1 MNSGLS
7 LARSQ
12 FAEGRWAT
20 DLSADMPP
28 PHPSELNQ
36 VRSAR
41 SSLRKLA
48 SLAITRVLIAFGIGV
63 AVTLAWQ
70 SYGDAGREMIARLSP
85 HLAWL
90 APQAAQT
97 TSAASAGASP
107 DLNQLK
113 AMSRDLA
120 AVRQSVDKLAAEITK
135 LQAIKQG
142 IPDRTSA
149 PPPAAV
155 GAPGRKPVPPAAQ
168 TPQAR

>member
-7 LARSQ
+7 LARSE

-28 PHPSELNQ
+28 PHPSELNR
-36 VRSAR
+36 VLRTR
-41 SSLRKLA
+41 SSFRKLA
-48 SLAITRVLIAFGIGV
+48 SLAITRVLIAFCIGV

-70 SYGDAGREMIARLSP
+70 SYGDAGREMIAKSSP

-90 APQAAQT
+90 APQTMQT
-97 TSAASAGASP
+97 TSAASAGASL

-113 AMSRDLA
+113 AMTRDLA

-135 LQAIKQG
+135 LQVTKQG
-142 IPDRTSA
+142 TPDRASA

-155 GAPGRKPVPPAAQ
+155 GAPGRKPVPPPAQ

>member
-7 LARSQ
+7 LARSK

-28 PHPSELNQ
+28 PHPSELNR
-36 VRSAR
+36 VLRTR

-48 SLAITRVLIAFGIGV
+48 SLAITRVLIAFCIGV

-70 SYGDAGREMIARLSP
+70 SYGDAGREMIAKSSP

-90 APQAAQT
+90 APQQT

-113 AMSRDLA
+113 AMTRDLA

-135 LQAIKQG
+135 LQVTKQG
-142 IPDRTSA
+142 TPDRASA

-155 GAPGRKPVPPAAQ
+155 GAPGRKPVPLATQ

>member
-7 LARSQ
+7 LARSK
-12 FAEGRWAT
+12 FAESRWAT

-36 VRSAR
+36 VPSVK

-48 SLAITRVLIAFGIGV
+48 SLAITRVLTAFCIGV
-63 AVTLAWQ
+63 GATLAWQ
-70 SYGDAGREMIARLSP
+70 SYGDAGREMIARSSP
-85 HLAWL
+85 KLAWL

-135 LQAIKQG
+135 LQATKQG
-142 IPDRTSA
+142 TPDRTSA

>member
-1 MNSGLS
+1 
-7 LARSQ
+7 
-12 FAEGRWAT
+12 
-20 DLSADMPP
+20 
-28 PHPSELNQ
+28 
-36 VRSAR
+36 
-41 SSLRKLA
+41 
-48 SLAITRVLIAFGIGV
+48 LIAFCIGV

-70 SYGDAGREMIARLSP
+70 SYGDAAREMIARSSP

-90 APQAAQT
+90 APQATQT
-97 TSAASAGASP
+97 TSATSAGASP

-113 AMSRDLA
+113 AMARDLA

-168 TPQAR
+168 TQAR